1 MNTSFHADGFGF
13 FRRTKAY
20 AEQRQ
25 AYKKKLIS
33 EYSATIGDNHDSRLF
48 RIKRSIYIAS
58 RMFVYRMRLL
68 F

>member
-1 MNTSFHADGFGF
+1 MNISFHADGFEF

-20 AEQRQ
+20 NEQRQ
-25 AYKKKLIS
+25 AYKEKLIS
-33 EYSATIGDNHDSRLF
+33 EYSATIGENHDSRLI
-48 RIKRSIYIAS
+48 RIQRSIYIAS